1 MPRQLLLQDIEQF
14 SRVRNVPDA
23 AISSDVLESVRRLGE
38 KEVVEPAIREMLHDP
53 TETPHGPTEIADI
66 LTSRVLINGQPRQSA
81 FVLKGQS
88 FKRVGSR
95 DVAHQFIRLRQI
107 PDLQLVVFVAVGHIQ
122 DDARRDFVQTA
133 LDGDTDYLIVDAHD
147 LARLLIAY
155 ERICLQDGTPY
166 NNEGNCERGHERDP
180 GVQVTFRL
188 HEDPR
193 YEITKLKD
201 VSHAGAKRY
210 SAVLLVDKHYSREVL
225 REIVRVATEE
235 VRASAYY
242 RSDRVAE
249 HWLDTPAHVVW
260 LYLAYYPA
268 DVRRSNW
275 ICRSQWID
283 PELPEMFRPT
293 ASKGDDEQSG
303 IQIMWNDRY
312 EELREFLN
320 GRSASKGDFLAK
332 LRPVL
337 QRTLVLGD
345 HVLQLF
351 NRYRT
356 GAISDLVFSREAE
369 KVQPEISDLYRASG
383 SLPMPPDDV
392 KDYYRVCATIFA
404 LVDNMV
410 LPFSELGKE
419 HWKVQQRDAI
429 IRSNAEDYERAKQR
443 LHFEEEKI
451 H

>member
-1 MPRQLLLQDIEQF
+1 MPRQLLLREIEQF
-14 SRVRNVPDA
+14 SRIRNVPDDA
-23 AISSDVLESVRRLGE
+23 VSPSVVEAVRRLGE
-38 KEVVEPAIREMLHDP
+38 KEVVEPAIREMLYDP

-88 FKRVGSR
+88 FKRVSSR
-95 DVAHQFIRLRQI
+95 DVAHQFIRLRQV

-133 LDGDTDYLIVDAHD
+133 LDGGADYLIVDARE

-155 ERICLQDGTPY
+155 EKICPQDGTPY
-166 NNEGNCERGHERDP
+166 NNEGSCERGHERDP
-180 GVQVTFRL
+180 GIQVTFRL
-188 HEDPR
+188 GEDPR

-235 VRASAYY
+235 VRESAYY

-249 HWLDTPAHVVW
+249 HWADTPAHVVW

-268 DVRRSNW
+268 DIRRSNW
-275 ICRSQWID
+275 ICRSEWID
-283 PELPEMFRPT
+283 PELPEVFRPT
-293 ASKGDDEQSG
+293 AVKGEELFG
-303 IQIMWNDRY
+303 IQIVWNERY
-312 EELREFLN
+312 EELKKFFE

-337 QRTLVLGD
+337 QRTLFLGD
-345 HVLQLF
+345 HLVQLF
-351 NRYRT
+351 NRYRA
-356 GAISDLVFSREAE
+356 GEISDVVFSREAE
-369 KVQPEISDLYRASG
+369 KVQPDVSELYRASG

-392 KDYYRVCATIFA
+392 KDYHRVCATIFA
-404 LVDNMV
+404 VVDNMV
-410 LPFSELGKE
+410 LPFSESGKG
-419 HWKVQQRDAI
+419 HWKVPQRDVI
-429 IRSNAEDYERAKQR
+429 IRMNMEDYERAKQR
-443 LHFEEEKI
+443 LVFEEEKI